1 MIFKNITNYR
11 DRREKAEA
19 QFQSILSNAL
29 GNFDRLKKQIWLID
43 HKNYNIFLSSFFWVV
58 DCKAYLTFI
67 LHLNQMIKA
76 FLSMSMLKIIILT

>member
-43 HKNYNIFLSSFFWVV
+43 HKNYNIFLSSFFLSGGLQSLS
-58 DCKAYLTFI
+58 DIYFTFKS
-67 LHLNQMIKA
+67 ND
-76 FLSMSMLKIIILT
+76 